1 MDDSVVF
8 TWWRQCASHH
18 AAPASSS
25 KERIQIAEL
34 WRTDGETDSRTAGH
48 SVYRAM
54 HVRRAVKKNNSVDDM
69 ILSSYTALA
78 LPYVH
83 GT

>member
-1 MDDSVVF
+1 MGDSMVF
-8 TWWRQCASHH
+8 ARWRKCASHH

-25 KERIQIAEL
+25 KDRIQIAEL

-54 HVRRAVKKNNSVDDM
+54 HVRRAVKKNNIGDD
-69 ILSSYTALA
+69 IIRSPYTAPA
-78 LPYVH
+78 LPYVY